1 MIRATVYGVP
11 LIVHGMGQV
20 KGHREARKDGG
31 SRSVN
36 ARWKVGL
43 HVANATRS
51 RTRTQDAGRGGGQE
65 RTGARYDLPSLSF
78 QGGAK

>member
-51 RTRTQDAGRGGGQE
+51 RTGTKMPEGGGQE